1 MSRGIVYL
9 VGAGPGDPGLL
20 TVRALELLR
29 GAEVVAHD
37 ELVSAAILALVNPG
51 AELLPVGRRRGRGRI
66 EHRLHP
72 EVLARA
78 QAGRRVVRL
87 KGGDPMV
94 FGRGA
99 EEAEDLAEAGVPFE
113 IVPGISAALGAASSA
128 GIPLTDRRCS
138 ASVTFMTGHTERPDH
153 DAGTLVLYMS
163 GHNLAERLQ
172 RLIEEGR
179 SPATPAA
186 YIENA
191 TQPDQHIVVG
201 TLADLAMRVEGRQ
214 RGAPALVIVGEVV
227 RFRDRI
233 AWRERRPLSGRR
245 VVVARARPG
254 ASQIAKELR
263 DLGADVTEAP
273 QVEAAAPSNTQKLD
287 AALARIAAYGTVL
300 FACEPGVERTLEHAR
315 RHPELVAALRK
326 STIVAI
332 GVGAAAALR
341 RAGLEPRASMDGACA
356 DELARH
362 AARLRLGPNLLITS
376 EEGRPSLV
384 QDLSALGASVEVV
397 PAYRLVRTF
406 ALEAGRSFDL
416 VVLPSSSAAMAL
428 LTDEAGAALEAV
440 PMIAMGPK
448 TEEAARA
455 SGAKIVSRCRRD
467 TVPSMMAAVVD
478 RLAPYARERIRPTKS
493 LARAAVETGSA
504 R

>member
-29 GAEVVAHD
+29 AAEVVAHD
-37 ELVSAAILALVNPG
+37 ELVSNAILALARPT
-51 AELLPVGRRRGRGRI
+51 AELLRVGRRRGQGRT

-78 QAGRRVVRL
+78 RAGRRVVRL
-87 KGGDPMV
+87 KGGDPMI

-99 EEAEDLAEAGVPFE
+99 EEAEELAEAGVPFE

-191 TQPDQHIVVG
+191 TQPDQRVVLG
-201 TLADLAMRVEGRQ
+201 TLADLAMRIEGHQ
-214 RGAPALVIVGEVV
+214 RGGPALVIVGEVV

-245 VVVARARPG
+245 VLVARARPG

-263 DLGADVTEAP
+263 HLGADVTEAP
-273 QVEAAAPSNTQKLD
+273 QVEVAPPTDLETLD
-287 AALARIAAYGTVL
+287 SALARIGACGAVL
-300 FACEPGVERTLEHAR
+300 FACETAVERTLEHAR
-315 RHPELVAALRK
+315 QRPEVAALLDEAVV
-326 STIVAI
+326 VAI
-332 GVGAAAALR
+332 GTGAAAALR
-341 RAGLEPRASMDGACA
+341 RAGVEPSVSTEGACA

-362 AARLRLGPNLLITS
+362 VARLRLGPNLLITS
-376 EEGRPSLV
+376 EDGRPSLV
-384 QDLSALGASVEVV
+384 EDLFTVGAAVEVA

-406 ALEAGRSFDL
+406 DLAPDSRFDL
-416 VVLPSSSAAMAL
+416 VVLPSSSAATAL
-428 LTDEAGAALEAV
+428 LSEEEGVALRAV
-440 PMIAMGPK
+440 PMIAMGRK

-455 SGAKIVSRCRRD
+455 SGAVSVSRCRRD
-467 TVPSMMAAVVD
+467 TVPSMLAAVIE
-478 RLAPYARERIRPTKS
+478 RLAPSAREPIRPTKS
-493 LARAAVETGSA
+493 LPRTTVETGSA
-504 R
+504 Q